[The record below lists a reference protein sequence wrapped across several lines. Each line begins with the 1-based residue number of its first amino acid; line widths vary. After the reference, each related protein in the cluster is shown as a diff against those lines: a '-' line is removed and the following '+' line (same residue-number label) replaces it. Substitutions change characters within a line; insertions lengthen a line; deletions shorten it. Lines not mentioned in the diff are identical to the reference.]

1 MDYNATDPL
10 EVTFV
15 AGVDVHGSS
24 HCVDINIIDDQA
36 LEGPHNFTV
45 TLDDFDIVGGSPN
58 TAKISLWTPSTATV
72 KIEDSEGT
80 LNFSE

>member
-1 MDYNATDPL
+1 MDYNVTGPL

-15 AGVDVHGSS
+15 AGLDGQGSS

-36 LEGPHNFTV
+36 LEGSHNFTV
-45 TLDDFDIVGGSPN
+45 FIEDFDIVGGSPN

-72 KIEDSEGT
+72 VIEDNEGT
-80 LNFSE
+80 LIIY

>member
-15 AGVDVHGSS
+15 AGVDVQGSS
-24 HCVDINIIDDQA
+24 RCVDINIIDDQA

-45 TLDDFDIVGGSPN
+45 TLDNFDIVDGSSN

-72 KIEDSEGT
+72 IIEDNECT
-80 LNFSE
+80 LKFP